1 LTGQVRVR
9 VREEKYQGGFSL
21 ITYGEWWQ
29 ERQGKVEG
37 KVKAKAA
44 ESNTLIPYLG
54 EMTA

>member
-1 LTGQVRVR
+1 MVS
-9 VREEKYQGGFSL
+9 GGKR
-21 ITYGEWWQ
+21 G
-29 ERQGKVEG
+29 QGKVEG